1 MGKAYK
7 PAINLS
13 ISFQKN
19 SEKKFAA
26 LNRLGAACHMLSGDG
41 PRHPGR
47 LHRRADP
54 VGVIGIQGMGR
65 RG

>member
-13 ISFQKN
+13 ISFQKK

-26 LNRLGAACHMLSGDG
+26 LNRLGASCHMLSGDS
-41 PRHPGR
+41 RVA
-47 LHRRADP
+47 LADRIDELIRP
-54 VGVIGIQGMGR
+54 A
-65 RG
+65 